1 MRRIVLFLALALA
14 VAFAVG
20 RWPRQPREQD
30 AQPLAARL
38 ELADLLG
45 GAAADGFSR
54 ADRPRDFRFPD
65 DHGPHDG
72 FRTEWWYLTGQLA
85 DDDGRAFGYQLTFF
99 RQALAP
105 VVAPSVSRWRTGHLW
120 MAHFA
125 LTDVGGRRF
134 HAFERFG
141 REALGLA
148 GAERTP
154 LKIHVEDWEFAATG
168 ADATAFRLAAAEG
181 GVALALDLA
190 PARPPVLQGDGG
202 LSAKGPEP
210 GNASYYYSLTRLVTR
225 GEVQLGARRFAV
237 TGSSWLDREWSTS
250 ALGPDLA
257 GWDWFALE
265 LDDGSDLMLYR
276 LRRPD
281 GAGAPASSGTW
292 IAADGATTRLAAR
305 DFVLTPLTTWRS
317 PRGGD
322 YPARWRIEIPSR
334 ALSLELEPLLADQEL
349 PLSVR
354 YWEGAVVAR
363 GTAAGRPVTGR
374 GYVELT
380 GYAAAPPAR

>member
-1 MRRIVLFLALALA
+1 MRRIVLLLALALA

-20 RWPRQPREQD
+20 RWPRQPPELD

-45 GAAADGFSR
+45 GPAAAGFAR
-54 ADRPRDFRFPD
+54 ADRPRDFRFPE

-85 DDDGRAFGYQLTFF
+85 AADGRAFGYQLTFF

-105 VVAPSVSRWRTGHLW
+105 AVAPSTSRWRTGHLW

-125 LTDVGGRRF
+125 LTDVAGERF

-148 GAERTP
+148 GARRSP
-154 LKIHVEDWEFAATG
+154 LRIHVEDWELAATDL
-168 ADATAFRLAAAEG
+168 APDTFRLAAAEG
-181 GVALALDLA
+181 DVALALDLA
-190 PARPPVLQGDGG
+190 STRPPVLQGDAG
-202 LSAKGPEP
+202 LSAKGPEL
-210 GNASYYYSLTRLVTR
+210 GNASYYYSLTRLASR
-225 GEVQLGARRFAV
+225 GELRLGARRFAV

-257 GWDWFALE
+257 GWDWFALQ

-276 LRRPD
+276 LCRRD
-281 GAGAPASSGTW
+281 GSGALTSAGTW
-292 IAADGATTRLAAR
+292 IAADGSTARLAAP
-305 DFVLTPLTTWRS
+305 DFGLTPLTTWES
-317 PRGGD
+317 PRGGV
-322 YPARWRIEIPSR
+322 YPARWRVEIPGR
-334 ALSLELEPLLADQEL
+334 ALSLEVEPLLSDQEL
-349 PLSVR
+349 PLLVR

-374 GYVELT
+374 GYVEMT